1 MGMLLTGLGAKVDRV
16 VINDIKG
23 STYYGRMIVSVENE
37 LQQRKVLELDARPS
51 DCLAMA
57 SQQNAPIYVTRDV
70 WNEVEDMSEVLKGM
84 ESQGKQSSEDKPE
97 S

>member
-1 MGMLLTGLGAKVDRV
+1 
-16 VINDIKG
+16 
-23 STYYGRMIVSVENE
+23 MIVSVENE